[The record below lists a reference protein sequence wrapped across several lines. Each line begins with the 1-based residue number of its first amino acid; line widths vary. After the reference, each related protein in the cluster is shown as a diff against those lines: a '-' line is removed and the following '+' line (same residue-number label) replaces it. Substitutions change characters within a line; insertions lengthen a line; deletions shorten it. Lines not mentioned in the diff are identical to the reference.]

1 MHDEPNDTA
10 AIRREIEATRERI
23 ADTAEAIAYQT
34 DVPARFK
41 DEVAERVETAKSMA
55 QDFIDTTKPYADEA
69 RVTAAE
75 IAEIARQAVEDATR
89 TASANVAAAIEAV
102 QPVIAE
108 ANVAVASGSALA
120 TRGSAELA
128 ARNPLALAIGSF
140 LVGVVVGALLPK
152 RRRHEEDGTAS
163 DA

>member
-34 DVPARFK
+34 DVPARLK

-108 ANVAVASGSALA
+108 ANV

-140 LVGVVVGALLPK
+140 LVGVVVGALLPQ
-152 RRRHEEDGTAS
+152 RRRHDEDGTAS
-163 DA
+163 EA